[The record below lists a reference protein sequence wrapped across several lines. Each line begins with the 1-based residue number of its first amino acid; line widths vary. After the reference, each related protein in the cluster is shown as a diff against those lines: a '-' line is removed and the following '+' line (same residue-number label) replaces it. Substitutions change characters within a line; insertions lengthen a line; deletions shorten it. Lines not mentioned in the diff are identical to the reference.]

1 MKMNLKLCAVG
12 SFASVPAGCPT
23 IWHCGAV
30 LVIRDTRLDAWRHH
44 WWRPAHVST
53 SCQVWLNTPFTV
65 YFVHMSVPLF
75 TQTYCYT
82 HTHTHTHTHTRLTA
96 PCPGLPGWAGTR
108 KEKPIWILLKQETM
122 SRSGISWAQVGCPFR
137 RPTNSVKALTINM
150 T

>member
-30 LVIRDTRLDAWRHH
+30 LVIRDTRLDAWCHH

-65 YFVHMSVPLF
+65 YFVHMSMPLF

-82 HTHTHTHTHTRLTA
+82 HTHTHTGLRPLVQDYLGEPVPERKNQSGFYWSKRQWVAVASAELRSDALSAAQPTA
-96 PCPGLPGWAGTR
+96 SKHLLL
-108 KEKPIWILLKQETM
+108 IWH
-122 SRSGISWAQVGCPFR
+122 
-137 RPTNSVKALTINM
+137 N
-150 T
+150 

>member
-12 SFASVPAGCPT
+12 SFASVPARCPT

-82 HTHTHTHTHTRLTA
+82 HTHTHTFNGPLSRTTWVSRYQKGKTNLDFTEARDNESQWHQLSSGRMPFPPPNQQRQSTYYYTHTHT
-96 PCPGLPGWAGTR
+96 P
-108 KEKPIWILLKQETM
+108 
-122 SRSGISWAQVGCPFR
+122 V
-137 RPTNSVKALTINM
+137 
-150 T
+150 